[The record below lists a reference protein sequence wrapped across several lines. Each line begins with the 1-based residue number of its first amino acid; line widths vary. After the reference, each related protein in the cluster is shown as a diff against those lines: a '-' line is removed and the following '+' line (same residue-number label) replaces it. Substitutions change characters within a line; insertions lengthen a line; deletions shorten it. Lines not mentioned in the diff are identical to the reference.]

1 MRLSVVVPVY
11 NEEELID
18 SLCESIRSS
27 LSAITDDYEVVIVDD
42 GSQDSTLEL
51 LMKWHRQDNHFKIL
65 SLSRNFGHQAAY
77 TAGLNH
83 TKGDYVV
90 MMDGDLQDPP
100 ELIAEMYVKLN
111 SKNLDIVFG
120 KRISRNE
127 GFFKKIMIKLFHSI
141 FSRMSNIN
149 APVNVGNFCIMNRR
163 ALDSFIDLKEKNRYL
178 PGLRYF
184 IGFKQ
189 SYIEYE
195 RSARAAG
202 KTKMGFGRLTT
213 LAMNAL
219 FSFSNIP
226 IRVCVYL
233 GMIGVTFSLIA
244 GGVVLYKKLTGD
256 AISGW
261 TSTLFSIYFFGS
273 VQLLFLGII
282 GEYIYRIFVESQ
294 NRPIYIV
301 REFHDD

>member
-1 MRLSVVVPVY
+1 
-11 NEEELID
+11 
-18 SLCESIRSS
+18 
-27 LSAITDDYEVVIVDD
+27 
-42 GSQDSTLEL
+42 
-51 LMKWHRQDNHFKIL
+51 
-65 SLSRNFGHQAAY
+65 
-77 TAGLNH
+77 
-83 TKGDYVV
+83 
-90 MMDGDLQDPP
+90 
-100 ELIAEMYVKLN
+100 
-111 SKNLDIVFG
+111 
-120 KRISRNE
+120 
-127 GFFKKIMIKLFHSI
+127 
-141 FSRMSNIN
+141 
-149 APVNVGNFCIMNRR
+149 MNRR

-244 GGVVLYKKLTGD
+244 GGVVLYKKLTCA

>member
-149 APVNVGNFCIMNRR
+149 APVTWGTF
-163 ALDSFIDLKEKNRYL
+163 AL
-178 PGLRYF
+178 
-184 IGFKQ
+184 
-189 SYIEYE
+189 
-195 RSARAAG
+195 
-202 KTKMGFGRLTT
+202 
-213 LAMNAL
+213 
-219 FSFSNIP
+219 
-226 IRVCVYL
+226 
-233 GMIGVTFSLIA
+233 
-244 GGVVLYKKLTGD
+244 
-256 AISGW
+256 
-261 TSTLFSIYFFGS
+261 
-273 VQLLFLGII
+273 
-282 GEYIYRIFVESQ
+282 
-294 NRPIYIV
+294 
-301 REFHDD
+301 